1 MHSRSEHAR
10 WWAVPVLAGALTL
23 LAACG
28 STTTTTTPPS
38 SPTST
43 PASAG
48 SPASSS
54 GAVTIKTASTS
65 VGTVLT
71 NASGH
76 TLYWFAID
84 TSTKSNCNGS
94 CANYWTPV
102 LGSSASVSGTTLSGH
117 FGTITRSNGQKQLT
131 YDGHPLYTYVGDT
144 AAGQTSGNGKNL
156 SGGLWWAIT
165 PSGSKPAGSSPSPS
179 SSSPSSSGYG
189 Y

>member
-1 MHSRSEHAR
+1 MRSNSVHAR

-28 STTTTTTPPS
+28 STTSTTTPPS

-43 PASAG
+43 PASTGA
-48 SPASSS
+48 PASSS

-65 VGTVLT
+65 LGTVLT
-71 NASGH
+71 NAKGY
-76 TLYWFAID
+76 TLYYFAID
-84 TSTKSNCNGS
+84 TSTTSKCYGT
-94 CANYWTPV
+94 CASYWTPV
-102 LGSSASVSGTTLSGH
+102 TGSSASVSGTTLSGH

-131 YDGHPLYTYVGDT
+131 YDGHPLYTYVGDS
-144 AAGQTSGNGKNL
+144 APGQTSGNGKNL

-165 PSGSKPAGSSPSPS
+165 PSGSKPAASSPSPS